1 MQVERYLQNGAYGA
15 IMFDGAKKSTS
26 LRVQRHKSV
35 SGSITYRFCNHEQV
49 TEVTEINL
57 LLYNMGYHVLPQ

>member
-26 LRVQRHKSV
+26 LRHKSV

-57 LLYNMGYHVLPQ
+57 LPYNMGYHVLPQ